1 MCGEEVALQ
10 GILRG
15 EGDGVDD
22 PVEFPQ
28 RSARSSATASMSS
41 GLFTSSSRMGGS
53 GSRRLAVRS
62 VRLGAAEAAKDDLRP
77 LLLGQP
83 GRRVGYRAP
92 VQDTGNQYLLAF
104 EQPPIAPPD
113 LLPPQGPAQSR
124 E

>member
-1 MCGEEVALQ
+1 M
-10 GILRG
+10 
-15 EGDGVDD
+15 DD

-41 GLFTSSSRMGGS
+41 GLFTSSSRTGFRVEAS
-53 GSRRLAVRS
+53 GRS
-62 VRLGAAEAAKDDLRP
+62 LGETSGAAEAAKDDLRP

-92 VQDTGNQYLLAF
+92 VQDTGNQYLLPSSN
-104 EQPPIAPPD
+104 PPIAPPD